1 MALGP
6 NEKLGGRRPEMLSLE
21 STRQFRSMW
30 RVISLVSGAEF
41 GRKMSSLEFLDRL
54 LGALGI

>member
-1 MALGP
+1 
-6 NEKLGGRRPEMLSLE
+6 MLSLE